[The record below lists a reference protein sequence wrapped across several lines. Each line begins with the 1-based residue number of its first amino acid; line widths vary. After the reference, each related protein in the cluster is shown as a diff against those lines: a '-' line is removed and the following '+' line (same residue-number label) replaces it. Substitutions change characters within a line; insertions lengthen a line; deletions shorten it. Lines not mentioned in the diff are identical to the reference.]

1 MAKEI
6 NTIQCPQ
13 CQSVK
18 NVKLAENL
26 YLCSNCGTEYF
37 QDKDKEIH
45 VHIHHNKA
53 PQVESFFTKHKKPIL
68 LGLFVF
74 LLMVMILPS
83 LFSTNSLNNND
94 TSDYSGRILQ
104 VISAPQETV
113 ENPMVLLVMS
123 KHYDDSSISGNHVV
137 RFYDILEDRLFP
149 PIPITLERYSSMRS
163 RTFSSGKNYLIF
175 NNNEFVYEVDYA
187 RQEFKNVTD
196 QIFEGNPEF
205 ASGIAS
211 VEFRTNGDGFEG
223 STNNGQQ
230 FHYFPESNELFTTN
244 EAVREAIKQ
253 NRAQA
258 KKLKEFY
265 LFTQKSTYYPDEK
278 IQLIKYWFPD
288 SHPRKLPWK
297 VRWAD
302 KYDYAS
308 KRRKKFLFYEQ
319 SLGYHPD
326 PIKFEDLTP
335 DRLYFDQKIAY
346 QDSENLYV
354 TGKVSANKNAKTYVQ
369 RINTETGK
377 IEWNLTLENP
387 EDEFDRYQGFQAYKN
402 GLIAMYHE
410 KSEGKSRRMMKVI
423 DKNGVVLKEL
433 DLDTMF

>member
-6 NTIQCPQ
+6 KAITCPQ

-18 NVKLAENL
+18 NVKLAENVF
-26 YLCSNCGTEYF
+26 LCSNCGTEYF
-37 QDKDKEIH
+37 SDNEDVH

-53 PQVESFFTKHKKPIL
+53 PQIENFFTKHKKPIL

-74 LLMVMILPS
+74 LVLMMVLPS
-83 LFSTNSLNNND
+83 LFSTNTLKSSN
-94 TSDYSGRILQ
+94 TSDGTGRILQ

-113 ENPMVLLVMS
+113 ENPIVLLMMS
-123 KHYDDSSISGNHVV
+123 KHYDDLSMKENHMV

-149 PIPITLERYSSMRS
+149 PIPITMERFSSAQS
-163 RTFSSGKNYLIF
+163 RTFSNGKNYLIF
-175 NNNEFVYEVDYA
+175 KDNEFVYEVDYA
-187 RQEFKNVTD
+187 RQEFKNVTE

-223 STNNGQQ
+223 TTNNGQQ

-258 KKLKEFY
+258 EKHKVFY
-265 LFTQKSTYYPDEK
+265 LFTEKSLTYPDEK

-302 KYDYAS
+302 RYDYSS
-308 KRRKKFLFYEQ
+308 KSRKKFLFYEQ
-319 SLGYHPD
+319 SLGYHPN

-346 QDSENLYV
+346 QNSENLYI

-369 RINTETGK
+369 RINTETGE

-387 EDEFDRYQGFQAYKN
+387 EDEFDRYHAFQAYKN
-402 GLIAMYHE
+402 GLIAIYHE

-433 DLDTMF
+433 DLDHMF